1 MPASRWHC
9 PDGKDAW
16 LMGVLNCTPDS
27 FSDGG
32 RYTDTVD
39 AVRHGMRMWE
49 KGAAVIDV
57 GGESTR
63 PGAHP
68 VPLAEELRR
77 TIPVVQALSAEG
89 VFVSIDT
96 SKPEVMRQAIAAGAR
111 MVNDVSALR
120 NGDASMQ
127 VVVDTGVDVCLMH
140 MRGTPSD
147 MQKHPS
153 YTDVVSEVL
162 AFLEH
167 RVEACVKAGIRES
180 AIILDPGIGFGK
192 RLADNLA
199 LLVGI
204 PRLKQLGFPVL
215 IGLSRKSFL
224 GAITGAP
231 VGDRE
236 VETTVADSI
245 AAFCGADMLR
255 VHDIDT
261 HLRAINVAAALR
273 GVKYSLKESTKH
285 V

>member
-32 RYTDTVD
+32 RYADVAV
-39 AVRHGMRMWE
+39 AVRHGRRMWE
-49 KGAAVIDV
+49 RGAAVIDV

-63 PGAHP
+63 PGAQP

-120 NGDASMQ
+120 HGEASMET
-127 VVVDTGVDVCLMH
+127 VADTGVDVCLMH
-140 MRGTPSD
+140 MRGTPRD

-153 YTDVVSEVL
+153 YKDVVAEVL
-162 AFLEH
+162 AFLER

-180 AIILDPGIGFGK
+180 AIIIDPGIGFGK
-192 RLADNLA
+192 RPADNLA
-199 LLVGI
+199 LLVGL

-224 GAITGAP
+224 GAITGAG
-231 VGDRE
+231 VDDRDME
-236 VETTVADSI
+236 TVAAGSI
-245 AAFCGADMLR
+245 AAFSGADMLR
-255 VHDIDT
+255 VHNIDT
-261 HLRAINVAAALR
+261 HLRAIKVAAALR
-273 GVKYSLKESTKH
+273 GAKYSLKESSEH